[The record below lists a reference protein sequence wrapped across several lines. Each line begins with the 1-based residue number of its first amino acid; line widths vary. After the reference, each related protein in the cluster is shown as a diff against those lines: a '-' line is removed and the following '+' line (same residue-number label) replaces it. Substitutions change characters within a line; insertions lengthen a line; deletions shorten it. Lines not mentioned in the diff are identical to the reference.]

1 MVLAI
6 ALPLSF
12 WGAMRLGLAGAAIGS
27 VTALYAERLL
37 SLQRVSRLTDTPLSK
52 LQDWKTLAGL
62 LAASA
67 IAAAVA
73 GLLVS
78 WSGWTTL
85 PALLAGG
92 AIMAAAYPVCLH
104 LTGQWQEL
112 VGFIEALR
120 GRRTAKAAP
129 NDRKDP

>member
-1 MVLAI
+1 M
-6 ALPLSF
+6 
-12 WGAMRLGLAGAAIGS
+12 
-27 VTALYAERLL
+27 TALYAERML
-37 SLQRVSRLTDTPLSK
+37 SLQRVSRLTNTPLSK

-62 LAASA
+62 LAAA
-67 IAAAVA
+67 ALAAAVA
-73 GLLVS
+73 GLIVA

-85 PALLAGG
+85 PALIAGG

-120 GRRTAKAAP
+120 GRRTGPAAP
-129 NDRKDP
+129 NDRIDP